1 MNKDILAIVSHPD
14 DETFGCGGTLSI
26 HAMQGKKV
34 QVLCMTCNPINRKN
48 ELYKAALELGISK
61 PIILENETIQLN
73 KKIINKVSGLIV
85 DIRPRIVITHIP
97 FDYHREHRLTFEI
110 VKEAI
115 EWAGHQTIYDKPWV
129 VERLLLME
137 VNTLI
142 PTPHVIVDI
151 TDSIERKKKTINVY
165 TSQLDKF
172 SWDYYQKFNMKKA
185 EMRGI
190 QGRCQYAEAFQIE
203 PIAQNSPF
211 FPLKSIKS
219 LI

>member
-14 DETFGCGGTLSI
+14 DETFGCGGTLAL
-26 HAMQGKKV
+26 HAMHGKKV

-48 ELYKAALELGISK
+48 ELSKATLELGISK

-73 KKIINKVSGLIV
+73 KKIINKVSEVIV

-97 FDYHREHRLTFEI
+97 FDYHRDHRLTFEI

-129 VERLLLME
+129 VEKLLLME

-142 PTPHVIVDI
+142 PIPHVIVDI

-165 TSQLDKF
+165 TDV
-172 SWDYYQKFNMKKA
+172 
-185 EMRGI
+185 
-190 QGRCQYAEAFQIE
+190 
-203 PIAQNSPF
+203 
-211 FPLKSIKS
+211 
-219 LI
+219 